1 VEPVKKKIIIAVFVL
16 LFVSVGLLVYIGQN
30 NKKTGELFYSGTIEA
45 TQARLSFQVP
55 GRISTV
61 NVEEGQSVKKGQ
73 MIAELDRSEFEARY
87 EQAKANLDRA
97 QKAKQQAE
105 TALEISRKTLPAEV
119 ARAEA
124 ALKSARDSMTD
135 AAKNYRRFEE
145 LFRKEVVSEKERDTL
160 KLQYDV
166 AKSRVAESESLLRL
180 ARGNLDRIESAR
192 GDIATASAQIDLAR
206 ASLDQAAVQLGY
218 TRLNSPLDGVVTSR
232 NIEPG
237 ETVNVGREVITIS
250 DLHRV
255 DLKIFVEE
263 TVIGKVRPGQKVAV
277 TVDTF
282 PGNVYHGVVSFV
294 SPEGEFT
301 PKVIQTQKERVKLV
315 YLVKV
320 SVPNPDYDLKAGMPA
335 DARIRE

>member
-1 VEPVKKKIIIAVFVL
+1 MA
-16 LFVSVGLLVYIGQN
+16 
-30 NKKTGELFYSGTIEA
+30 
-45 TQARLSFQVP
+45 
-55 GRISTV
+55 
-61 NVEEGQSVKKGQ
+61 
-73 MIAELDRSEFEARY
+73 
-87 EQAKANLDRA
+87 
-97 QKAKQQAE
+97 
-105 TALEISRKTLPAEV
+105 
-119 ARAEA
+119 
-124 ALKSARDSMTD
+124 D

-180 ARGNLDRIESAR
+180 ARGNLDRIEAAR
-192 GDIATASAQIDLAR
+192 GDIATASAQVDVAR

-218 TRLNSPLDGVVTSR
+218 TRLKSPLDGVVTSR

-263 TVIGKVRPGQKVAV
+263 TAIGKVKPGQKVEV
-277 TVDTF
+277 RVDTF
-282 PGNVYHGVVSFV
+282 PGKVYHGTVSFV

-320 SVPNPDYDLKAGMPA
+320 SIPNPDYDLKAGMPA
-335 DARIRE
+335 DARIHE

>member
-1 VEPVKKKIIIAVFVL
+1 VKKRIIIAVFVL
-16 LFVSVGLLVYIGQN
+16 LFVSVGLLVYVGQK
-30 NKKTGELFYSGTIEA
+30 NKKSGELFYSGTIET

-55 GRISTV
+55 GRISMV
-61 NVEEGQSVKKGQ
+61 DVQEGQTVKKDQ
-73 MIAELDRSEFEARY
+73 IIAELDRAEFEARY
-87 EQAKANLDRA
+87 EQARANLDRA
-97 QKAKQQAE
+97 QKVKQQLE
-105 TALEISRKTLPAEV
+105 TALEISKKTLPAEV
-119 ARAEA
+119 SRAEA
-124 ALKSARDSMTD
+124 GLKSARDSMMD

-145 LFRKEVVSEKERDTL
+145 LFRKEVVTEKERDTL

-166 AKSRVAESESLLRL
+166 AKSRVVEGESLLRL
-180 ARGNLDRIESAR
+180 ARGNLERIDAVRDE
-192 GDIATASAQIDLAR
+192 IATAAAQIDVAR
-206 ASLDQAAVQLGY
+206 ASLAQAAVQLGY
-218 TRLNSPLDGVVTSR
+218 TRLKSPLDGVVTSR

-255 DLKIFVEE
+255 DLKIFVDE
-263 TVIGKVRPGQKVAV
+263 TVIGKVKPGQKVEV

-282 PGNVYHGVVSFV
+282 PGKVYNGTISFV

-301 PKVIQTQKERVKLV
+301 PKIIQTQKERVKLV

-320 SVPNPDYDLKAGMPA
+320 SIPNPDYDLKAGMPA